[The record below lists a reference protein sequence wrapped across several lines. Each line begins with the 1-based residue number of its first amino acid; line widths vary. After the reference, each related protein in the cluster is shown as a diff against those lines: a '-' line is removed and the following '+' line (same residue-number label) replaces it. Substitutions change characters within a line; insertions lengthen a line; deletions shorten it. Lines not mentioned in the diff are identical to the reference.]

1 MIRVFTEM
9 MTEYVVLHKN
19 TPNPIN
25 GALAITGARLKRKR
39 IMEVTNQMIFDV
51 LQEVLKEIEQ
61 IRQEVSELRIKKKVA
76 KKESEQMQNICY
88 FPNSTEL
95 EACFQKFVEYRKHDK
110 HNAMT
115 ERSIKMTVNTLNKF
129 TAEESI
135 LALEEAMRNG
145 YTGVFPK
152 RMKRSVV
159 DEWGNA

>member
-1 MIRVFTEM
+1 
-9 MTEYVVLHKN
+9 
-19 TPNPIN
+19 
-25 GALAITGARLKRKR
+25 
-39 IMEVTNQMIFDV
+39 MEVTNQMIFDA

-61 IRQEVSELRIKKKVA
+61 IRQEVSELRTKKKVI
-76 KKESEQMQNICY
+76 KREPEQMQNICY

-95 EACFQKFVEYRKHDK
+95 EACFQKFIEYRKHDK

-152 RMKRSVV
+152 RMKRSIA

>member
-1 MIRVFTEM
+1 
-9 MTEYVVLHKN
+9 
-19 TPNPIN
+19 
-25 GALAITGARLKRKR
+25 
-39 IMEVTNQMIFDV
+39 MEVTNQMIFDA

-61 IRQEVSELRIKKKVA
+61 IRQEISELRSKKKVA
-76 KKESEQMQNICY
+76 KRETEQMQNICY

-95 EACFQKFVEYRKHDK
+95 EACFQKFIEYRKHDK
-110 HNAMT
+110 HNAMS

-129 TAEESI
+129 TAEESV

-152 RMKRSVV
+152 RMKRSTV